1 MENQVVNN
9 VFVNKVVY
17 KLYLWKNIMKMVI
30 NLLMCYYKRLHY
42 SCYNVYEIHKLIYTI
57 ENYCKTYKKY
67 TITPIKT
74 FRFIIILGNKMF
86 SAFTV
91 TE

>member
-30 NLLMCYYKRLHY
+30 NLLMCYYKRLQY
-42 SCYNVYEIHKLIYTI
+42 SCYPHSM
-57 ENYCKTYKKY
+57 TYV
-67 TITPIKT
+67 
-74 FRFIIILGNKMF
+74 FF
-86 SAFTV
+86 
-91 TE
+91 

>member
-30 NLLMCYYKRLHY
+30 NLVMCYYKRLHY
-42 SCYNVYEIHKLIYTI
+42 SCYPHA
-57 ENYCKTYKKY
+57 
-67 TITPIKT
+67 T
-74 FRFIIILGNKMF
+74 FF
-86 SAFTV
+86 
-91 TE
+91 

>member
-30 NLLMCYYKRLHY
+30 NLVMCTTNGYIIHVTPMTYVFSNRSKYHLKLQY
-42 SCYNVYEIHKLIYTI
+42 LVYFY
-57 ENYCKTYKKY
+57 
-67 TITPIKT
+67 
-74 FRFIIILGNKMF
+74 GQ
-86 SAFTV
+86 A
-91 TE
+91 

>member
-30 NLLMCYYKRLHY
+30 NLLMCYYKRLQY
-42 SCYNVYEIHKLIYTI
+42 SCYPHL
-57 ENYCKTYKKY
+57 TYV
-67 TITPIKT
+67 
-74 FRFIIILGNKMF
+74 FF
-86 SAFTV
+86 
-91 TE
+91 

>member
-30 NLLMCYYKRLHY
+30 NLVMCTTNGYIIFLKDPRTIWNYNILYISTAKLNTKRMDLP
-42 SCYNVYEIHKLIYTI
+42 S
-57 ENYCKTYKKY
+57 
-67 TITPIKT
+67 TPN
-74 FRFIIILGNKMF
+74 R
-86 SAFTV
+86 
-91 TE
+91 

>member
-30 NLLMCYYKRLHY
+30 NLVMCTTNGYIIHVTPTRHFSKR
-42 SCYNVYEIHKLIYTI
+42 STYNLKLQYLVYFY
-57 ENYCKTYKKY
+57 
-67 TITPIKT
+67 
-74 FRFIIILGNKMF
+74 GQ
-86 SAFTV
+86 A
-91 TE
+91 

>member
-42 SCYNVYEIHKLIYTI
+42 SCYPHSTRGSSTCNLQLQYFVYSY
-57 ENYCKTYKKY
+57 
-67 TITPIKT
+67 
-74 FRFIIILGNKMF
+74 
-86 SAFTV
+86 S
-91 TE
+91 

>member
-30 NLLMCYYKRLHY
+30 NLLMSYYFSNRSTYNLKLQYFVY
-42 SCYNVYEIHKLIYTI
+42 SY
-57 ENYCKTYKKY
+57 
-67 TITPIKT
+67 
-74 FRFIIILGNKMF
+74 
-86 SAFTV
+86 S
-91 TE
+91 

>member
-30 NLLMCYYKRLHY
+30 NLVMCYYKRLHY
-42 SCYNVYEIHKLIYTI
+42 FSKRSTYNLKLQYLVYFY
-57 ENYCKTYKKY
+57 
-67 TITPIKT
+67 
-74 FRFIIILGNKMF
+74 GQ
-86 SAFTV
+86 A
-91 TE
+91 

>member
-30 NLLMCYYKRLHY
+30 NLTYVFSNRSKYHLKLQYL
-42 SCYNVYEIHKLIYTI
+42 VYFY
-57 ENYCKTYKKY
+57 
-67 TITPIKT
+67 
-74 FRFIIILGNKMF
+74 GQ
-86 SAFTV
+86 A
-91 TE
+91 

>member
-30 NLLMCYYKRLHY
+30 NLVMCTTNGYIIFLKDPR
-42 SCYNVYEIHKLIYTI
+42 TI
-57 ENYCKTYKKY
+57 
-67 TITPIKT
+67 
-74 FRFIIILGNKMF
+74 
-86 SAFTV
+86 
-91 TE
+91 

>member
-30 NLLMCYYKRLHY
+30 NLVMCYYKRLHY
-42 SCYNVYEIHKLIYTI
+42 SCYPHDVCIFLKDPRTI
-57 ENYCKTYKKY
+57 
-67 TITPIKT
+67 
-74 FRFIIILGNKMF
+74 
-86 SAFTV
+86 
-91 TE
+91 

>member
-30 NLLMCYYKRLHY
+30 NLVMCTTNGYI
-42 SCYNVYEIHKLIYTI
+42 IHV
-57 ENYCKTYKKY
+57 
-67 TITPIKT
+67 T
-74 FRFIIILGNKMF
+74 FF
-86 SAFTV
+86 
-91 TE
+91 

>member
-30 NLLMCYYKRLHY
+30 NLLMCYYKRFSNRSTYNLKLQYFVY
-42 SCYNVYEIHKLIYTI
+42 SY
-57 ENYCKTYKKY
+57 
-67 TITPIKT
+67 
-74 FRFIIILGNKMF
+74 R
-86 SAFTV
+86 
-91 TE
+91 

>member
-30 NLLMCYYKRLHY
+30 NLLMCYYKLLQY
-42 SCYNVYEIHKLIYTI
+42 SLPPLNTSQKNFFLIDPRTI
-57 ENYCKTYKKY
+57 
-67 TITPIKT
+67 
-74 FRFIIILGNKMF
+74 
-86 SAFTV
+86 
-91 TE
+91 

>member
-42 SCYNVYEIHKLIYTI
+42 DVCIFLIDPRTI
-57 ENYCKTYKKY
+57 
-67 TITPIKT
+67 
-74 FRFIIILGNKMF
+74 
-86 SAFTV
+86 
-91 TE
+91 

>member
-1 MENQVVNN
+1 MYLVSSYTRIIINQLRLQINVN
-9 VFVNKVVY
+9 
-17 KLYLWKNIMKMVI
+17 
-30 NLLMCYYKRLHY
+30 
-42 SCYNVYEIHKLIYTI
+42 EIHKLIYTI

>member
-30 NLLMCYYKRLHY
+30 NLLMCYYKRLQY
-42 SCYNVYEIHKLIYTI
+42 SCYPHSTRADVCIFLIDPRTI
-57 ENYCKTYKKY
+57 
-67 TITPIKT
+67 
-74 FRFIIILGNKMF
+74 
-86 SAFTV
+86 
-91 TE
+91 

>member
-1 MENQVVNN
+1 MEKYHENGNKLAHVLLQTATLFNVN
-9 VFVNKVVY
+9 
-17 KLYLWKNIMKMVI
+17 
-30 NLLMCYYKRLHY
+30 
-42 SCYNVYEIHKLIYTI
+42 EIRKLIYTI

>member
-30 NLLMCYYKRLHY
+30 NLLMCYYKRLQY
-42 SCYNVYEIHKLIYTI
+42 SCYFSNRSTYNLKLQYFVYSY
-57 ENYCKTYKKY
+57 
-67 TITPIKT
+67 
-74 FRFIIILGNKMF
+74 
-86 SAFTV
+86 S
-91 TE
+91 